1 MRNIVVSVLL
11 LQIGGREERKN
22 GYIDGGEGGGVR
34 VCFGFEVSRSEVH
47 ALRRESQNAEENSGK
62 TAVSVLFFSLC
73 RRE

>member
-47 ALRRESQNAEENSGK
+47 ALRREPKRGRKQWKNCGVS
-62 TAVSVLFFSLC
+62 AVFFPLC

>member
-22 GYIDGGEGGGVR
+22 GYIDGGEGGVR

-47 ALRRESQNAEENSGK
+47 ALRREPKRGRKQWKNCGVS
-62 TAVSVLFFSLC
+62 AVFFPLC